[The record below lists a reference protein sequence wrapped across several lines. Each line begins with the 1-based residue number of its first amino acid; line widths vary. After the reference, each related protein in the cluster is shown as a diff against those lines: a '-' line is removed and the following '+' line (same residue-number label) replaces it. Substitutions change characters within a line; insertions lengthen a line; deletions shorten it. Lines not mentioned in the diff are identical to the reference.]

1 MDSPDL
7 ATPAT
12 GRTPAVP
19 RSRILTWPL
28 IMVFLSTFGAGM
40 SFCLLLSVVP
50 LYASSIGA
58 GGLGAGLTTGVLMAS
73 TVVAELCTPRLAARF
88 GHRAVMATGLVLL
101 GVPALAL
108 PGSTSTATVMAV
120 CAVRGAGF
128 AVSVV
133 LSGALVAALVPPER
147 RGEGLGLYGVVVGVP
162 AVVALPLGVWL
173 AGEIGYP
180 PVFVAG
186 ALAALAGL
194 AAVPA
199 LPGRAPRPGPR
210 APVPGR
216 SPAPARDQAAAP
228 AAAPGRP
235 PAPEHGQTPAQRALG
250 QAPAQQTYGQ
260 APAQHTY
267 GQAPAQRALG
277 VLAGFRTPAL
287 VRPSIVFAATAMA
300 SGTVV
305 TFLPVAVPPGS
316 GDLAAV
322 ALLTQAAASTLTRWW
337 AGWHADRHGTGRLL
351 APGVLMAAAGMTGL
365 VFTTAPAAVV
375 AGMALFGAG
384 FGIAQNASLT
394 MMFERAP
401 ASAYGTVS
409 AVWNLAYDAG
419 LGLGAVAAGVL
430 AVRTGY
436 PFAFALTAA
445 LVPIA
450 LVLARPRPHR

>member
-1 MDSPDL
+1 
-7 ATPAT
+7 
-12 GRTPAVP
+12 
-19 RSRILTWPL
+19 
-28 IMVFLSTFGAGM
+28 MVFLSTFGAGM

-88 GHRAVMATGLVLL
+88 GHRAVMAAGLVLL

-216 SPAPARDQAAAP
+216 PPAPARDQAAAP

-235 PAPEHGQTPAQRALG
+235 PAPEHGQTPAQ
-250 QAPAQQTYGQ
+250 
-260 APAQHTY
+260 HTY

-277 VLAGFRTPAL
+277 VLAGLRTPAL

-365 VFTTAPAAVV
+365 VFTAAPAAVV

-436 PFAFALTAA
+436 PLAFALTAA